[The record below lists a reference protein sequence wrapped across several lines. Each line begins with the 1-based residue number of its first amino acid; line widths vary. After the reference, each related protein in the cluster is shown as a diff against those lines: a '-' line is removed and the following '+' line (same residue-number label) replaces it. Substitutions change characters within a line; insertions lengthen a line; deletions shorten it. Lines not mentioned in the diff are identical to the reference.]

1 MFYPV
6 TVRITVPKTM
16 EAEYTDLY
24 YTPNR
29 KSIMGRMS
37 KEVTKD
43 GEVEVVLFKEGTYL
57 IVYDPEAYREE
68 AEEEEETGD
77 EE

>member
-29 KSIMGRMS
+29 KSITGRMS

-57 IVYDPEAYREE
+57 IVYDPEAY
-68 AEEEEETGD
+68 AEEEEEEESGD
-77 EE
+77 DE